1 MSCHNK
7 DAGNKQMNLQ
17 TYIPLALRT
26 EAPTMN
32 VVKAIVGSAST
43 DLNHRLVRTLH
54 AVMGLSTEIGEL
66 LEAYNDAK
74 KAGRMDRVN
83 VGEEIGDCFWYNAI
97 FIDANGID
105 LDTIHEDPPRHKN
118 GLRVGRLLRQMS
130 VDASILMDECKRA
143 LFYNKD
149 FNEAR
154 LLETFWNLYSRQMQI
169 CGYFRFN
176 PDELRAINIS
186 KLQTRY
192 PEKFSENE
200 AVNRDLE
207 RERKVLSEAVA

>member
-1 MSCHNK
+1 
-7 DAGNKQMNLQ
+7 MNLQ

-26 EAPTMN
+26 EAPTSN
-32 VVKAIVGSAST
+32 VAKAIVGSAST

-54 AVMGLSTEIGEL
+54 AVMGLSTEVGEL

-74 KAGRMDRVN
+74 KAGKMDRVN

-105 LDTIHEDPPRHKN
+105 HDAMLEDPSCGK

-154 LLETFWNLYSRQMQI
+154 LLETFGDLYSRQMKL

-207 RERKVLSEAVA
+207 GERKVLSEVGA